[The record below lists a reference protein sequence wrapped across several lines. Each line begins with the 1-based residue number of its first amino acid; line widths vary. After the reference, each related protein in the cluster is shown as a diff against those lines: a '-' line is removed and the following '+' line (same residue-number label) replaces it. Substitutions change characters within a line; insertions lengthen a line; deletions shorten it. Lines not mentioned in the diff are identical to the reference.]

1 MKEAI
6 FGCMGGEP
14 KSNKECVRGINSKG
28 KGKSDRTPVYQR
40 ISHVEDNNRGFAT
53 FHQGSRRSDRP
64 RTHTD
69 YSPAII
75 RQLSKATRPGYQAR
89 QRSPLSRSRRPS
101 SLDFLASQ
109 SGDARFRLQPSRAVT
124 GRYRSPQGQGH
135 YIRED
140 QGSYESDVKE
150 FERQY
155 RRDLIIRQA
164 AKLPLWEY
172 TYEDGKPIRG
182 ILKNPKF
189 IRRPGLDEIC
199 YLEVIVLCR
208 FCMQLKFCYLLN
220 ILIMNLFM
228 FISFDSFS
236 CEA

>member
-28 KGKSDRTPVYQR
+28 KRKSDRTPVYQR
-40 ISHVEDNNRGFAT
+40 ISRVEDNNCDFAT
-53 FHQGSRRSDRP
+53 IYQHSRRSDKP
-64 RTHTD
+64 GTHID

-101 SLDFLASQ
+101 SLDFLTSH

-135 YIRED
+135 CIREE

-150 FERQY
+150 FETQY

-199 YLEVIVLCR
+199 YLEVIVLYR
-208 FCMQLKFCYLLN
+208 FCMQLKIWYPSLWK
-220 ILIMNLFM
+220 
-228 FISFDSFS
+228 S
-236 CEA
+236 